1 MNPTAYNQ
9 LSTEIADTLENNL
22 GEFTHKPTMT
32 PMPQTNF
39 AKPEYFLNRELSLI
53 EFNQRVLANAT
64 DESVPLLERLRFLCI
79 SSSNLDEFFEIR
91 VAGIKQMVELGSVQ
105 AGPDNLQPAELLRQI
120 CGKARALVEQQYSI
134 FNNYLVGR
142 LAEQN
147 IRFLPRNEWS
157 ERQVEWLQNYF
168 FENLMPVMSP
178 LGLDP
183 AHPFPRILNK
193 SLNFIVSLEGKD
205 AFGRSSNMAIVQAPR
220 SLPRLINIEG
230 DSAKGPN
237 DYVFLS
243 SIIHEFANHLFLGM
257 KINGCYQFR
266 VTRNGDLLVEDEEVD
281 DLKRAL
287 EGELLS
293 RRFSDAVRLEVADTC
308 PEDISAF
315 LLHQFE
321 LEPDDLYQVNGPV
334 NLNRL
339 ANVIDIVDRPD
350 LKFPAFT
357 PSMPQNMVG
366 SKSLFH
372 LIREKDILLHHPFQS
387 FAPVVDFVRQA
398 ASDPN
403 VLAIKQTLYRTGS
416 DSAIVEALVEAAKAG
431 KEVTVIIELRARF
444 DEEDNIRLATKLQSA
459 GAHVV
464 YGVVG
469 YKTHAK
475 MIYVVR
481 REKKILRRYVHLG
494 TGNYHSRTARLY
506 TDFGLFTS
514 QKIITNDVHKL
525 FHQLTGLGKAYKLKK
540 LLQAPFNLH
549 ESILK
554 LIEQETEFAAQG
566 KEGRIIAKMNALVD
580 TMVIQKLYEAS
591 CQGVQI
597 DLIIRGIC
605 CLRPG
610 IPGIS
615 ENIRV
620 RSVIGR
626 FLEHTRIYY
635 FHNDGDSKVYLS
647 SADWMQRNFF
657 QRVEASFPIDNE
669 ELKTQAIKQGLHF
682 YLEDNTQAW
691 LLQSDGTY
699 LLKKAGKGEEAFS
712 AQTKLLQ
719 SLAESAQ

>member
-1 MNPTAYNQ
+1 
-9 LSTEIADTLENNL
+9 
-22 GEFTHKPTMT
+22 
-32 PMPQTNF
+32 
-39 AKPEYFLNRELSLI
+39 
-53 EFNQRVLANAT
+53 
-64 DESVPLLERLRFLCI
+64 
-79 SSSNLDEFFEIR
+79 
-91 VAGIKQMVELGSVQ
+91 
-105 AGPDNLQPAELLRQI
+105 
-120 CGKARALVEQQYSI
+120 
-134 FNNYLVGR
+134 
-142 LAEQN
+142 
-147 IRFLPRNEWS
+147 
-157 ERQVEWLQNYF
+157 
-168 FENLMPVMSP
+168 
-178 LGLDP
+178 
-183 AHPFPRILNK
+183 
-193 SLNFIVSLEGKD
+193 
-205 AFGRSSNMAIVQAPR
+205 
-220 SLPRLINIEG
+220 
-230 DSAKGPN
+230 
-237 DYVFLS
+237 
-243 SIIHEFANHLFLGM
+243 
-257 KINGCYQFR
+257 
-266 VTRNGDLLVEDEEVD
+266 
-281 DLKRAL
+281 
-287 EGELLS
+287 
-293 RRFSDAVRLEVADTC
+293 
-308 PEDISAF
+308 
-315 LLHQFE
+315 
-321 LEPDDLYQVNGPV
+321 
-334 NLNRL
+334 
-339 ANVIDIVDRPD
+339 
-350 LKFPAFT
+350 
-357 PSMPQNMVG
+357 
-366 SKSLFH
+366 
-372 LIREKDILLHHPFQS
+372 
-387 FAPVVDFVRQA
+387 
-398 ASDPN
+398 
-403 VLAIKQTLYRTGS
+403 
-416 DSAIVEALVEAAKAG
+416 
-431 KEVTVIIELRARF
+431 
-444 DEEDNIRLATKLQSA
+444 
-459 GAHVV
+459 
-464 YGVVG
+464 
-469 YKTHAK
+469 